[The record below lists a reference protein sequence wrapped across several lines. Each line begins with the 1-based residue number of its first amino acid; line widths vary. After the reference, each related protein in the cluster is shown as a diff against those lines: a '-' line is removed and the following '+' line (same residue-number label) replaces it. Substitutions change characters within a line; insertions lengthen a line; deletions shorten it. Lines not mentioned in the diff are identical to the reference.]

1 MPSNPETQAED
12 YELLPSD
19 PQTADEDPQKGDMG
33 LAEQLEKGER
43 RQGDD
48 IARYTALGASA
59 VTLVV
64 TWFVMLINNPA
75 QVGWFLLHPTLESL
89 AMLFFTYGIL
99 TLQPT
104 SQPRTKA
111 AGLSRHQSAIVFMAF
126 PALLIGKLAFSELGL
141 LAPFCEQMISN
152 HGPQVLGI
160 IATGWIIIQ
169 ISIGGAS
176 VWFGGKAF
184 GGGMKAKAVWKYH
197 RLSGYILFPLLLV
210 TVDLGGALSHWGEKN
225 VPLPIR
231 MVAYVFAPLVCLVA
245 ILSRMRVS
253 KMKFF

>member
-19 PQTADEDPQKGDMG
+19 PQTADEDSQKGDMG

-126 PALLIGKLAFSELGL
+126 PALLIGVCAIVMNKFELDKRH
-141 LAPFCEQMISN
+141 FRSW
-152 HGPQVLGI
+152 HSVLGI

>member
-19 PQTADEDPQKGDMG
+19 PQATDEASQKADMG
-33 LAEQLEKGER
+33 LAEQLEKAEVR
-43 RQGDD
+43 RGDD
-48 IARYTALGASA
+48 VARYIALGACS

-64 TWFVMLINNPA
+64 TWLVMLINKPT
-75 QVGWFLLHPTLESL
+75 QLGWFLLHPTLESL
-89 AMLFFTYGIL
+89 AILFFTYGII
-99 TLQPT
+99 TLQST

-111 AGLSRHQSAIVFMAF
+111 AGLSRHQSAILFMAF
-126 PALLIGKLAFSELGL
+126 PALFIGVWAIVMNKFELDKRH
-141 LAPFCEQMISN
+141 FRSW
-152 HGPQVLGI
+152 HSVLGI
-160 IATGWIIIQ
+160 IATGWIVIQ

-197 RLSGYILFPLLLV
+197 RLSGYILYPLLLV
-210 TVDLGGALSHWGEKN
+210 TVSLGGALSHWGEKN

-231 MVAYVFAPLVCLVA
+231 LITYVFAPLACLVA

>member
-19 PQTADEDPQKGDMG
+19 PQTADEDPQKADMG
-33 LAEQLEKGER
+33 LAEQLEKREGR
-43 RQGDD
+43 HGDD

-111 AGLSRHQSAIVFMAF
+111 AGLSRHQSAILFMAF
-126 PALLIGKLAFSELGL
+126 PALLIGVFAIVMNKFELDKRH
-141 LAPFCEQMISN
+141 FRSW
-152 HGPQVLGI
+152 HSVLGI
-160 IATGWIIIQ
+160 IATGWILIQ

-231 MVAYVFAPLVCLVA
+231 LVAYVFAPLACLAA

>member
-1 MPSNPETQAED
+1 MPSNPEPQAED

-19 PQTADEDPQKGDMG
+19 PQATVANEDSQKPDMG
-33 LAEQLEKGER
+33 LAEQLEKAER

-48 IARYTALGASA
+48 IAKYVALGASA

-64 TWFVMLINNPA
+64 TWFVMLTSNPT

-104 SQPRTKA
+104 SQPRTKV
-111 AGLSRHQSAIVFMAF
+111 AGLARHQSAILFMAF
-126 PALLIGKLAFSELGL
+126 PALLIGVWAIVMNKFELGKRH
-141 LAPFCEQMISN
+141 FRSWHSI
-152 HGPQVLGI
+152 LGI
-160 IATGWIIIQ
+160 IAAGWIVIQ
-169 ISIGGAS
+169 ISIGGGS

-184 GGGMKAKAVWKYH
+184 GGGMKAKAIWKYH

-210 TVDLGGALSHWGEKN
+210 TVNLGGALSHWGEKN
-225 VPLPIR
+225 VPLFIR
-231 MVAYVFAPLVCLVA
+231 LVAYIVSPLVCLVA
-245 ILSRMRVS
+245 VLSRMRVS